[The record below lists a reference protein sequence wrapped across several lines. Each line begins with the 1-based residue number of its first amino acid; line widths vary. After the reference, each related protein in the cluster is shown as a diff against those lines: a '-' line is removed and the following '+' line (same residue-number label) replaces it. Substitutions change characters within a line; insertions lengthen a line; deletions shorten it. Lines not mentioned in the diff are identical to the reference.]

1 MSIELESRVESALA
15 RVMRDAF
22 PEVQVTSWSEPS
34 NRESKHIGI
43 KVESTGEEVPGTEIH
58 LCDINIEATNL
69 TGEERNLMRRMFA
82 NAHTAKET
90 ILLESK
96 GAYVMPQGQPV
107 EVMGAPRTAE
117 DQNRRVITYELQASI
132 QPTFITALP

>member
-22 PEVQVTSWSEPS
+22 PEVQITSWSEPD
-34 NRESKHIGI
+34 NRESRHIGI

-58 LCDINIEATNL
+58 LCDITIEAANL
-69 TGEERNLMRRMFA
+69 TGDERNLMRRMFA

-132 QPTFITALP
+132 QPTFITAPS